1 MKPSDDQ
8 NYVGNLAIV
17 VMSCSGDR
25 GISKGMM
32 HAHGTEFC

>member
-17 VMSCSGDR
+17 VMSCSGELWNIKRND
-25 GISKGMM
+25 
-32 HAHGTEFC
+32 ACAWY